1 MPFLEDLRQ
10 IMDAF
15 KVPFASPKYQNVYE
29 DIIALFISRFVETE
43 PPRLVNHACPK
54 AGCGTCRDCRE
65 TSVNFAKM
73 RTDRHGISGPRGH
86 AEAISQPKHLN

>member
-29 DIIALFISRFVETE
+29 DVIALLSLVLSRRSLRDSSTTLAPKRGVALVETVE
-43 PPRLVNHACPK
+43 RL
-54 AGCGTCRDCRE
+54 R
-65 TSVNFAKM
+65 
-73 RTDRHGISGPRGH
+73 
-86 AEAISQPKHLN
+86 